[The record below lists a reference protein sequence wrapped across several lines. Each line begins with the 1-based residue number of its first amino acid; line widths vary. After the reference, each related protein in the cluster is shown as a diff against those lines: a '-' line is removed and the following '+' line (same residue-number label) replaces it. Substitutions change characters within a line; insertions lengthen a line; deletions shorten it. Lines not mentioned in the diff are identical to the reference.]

1 MPTASFHPDLRAAR
15 FLPRSIVGPRRLRM
29 ARWLLGLPKPDA
41 SANAVIADAAPHVPV
56 RVFRPAAPPRRRPG
70 LLWLPSGGMV
80 LGTVEGDDSRCR
92 AIADRL
98 DIVVVSVGYRLAPEH
113 PYPTPLEDCYAGLRW
128 LAAQPDVDAD
138 RIAVG
143 GASAGGGLAAALA
156 LLARQR
162 GEVRPVM
169 QLLVYPML
177 DDRTSLRTDI
187 DPRRLRLWSQAS
199 NKFGWDCY
207 LGSATAGDNVP
218 ALAAPARHDDLNGLP
233 RAWIGVGTNDLF
245 HDENVGYARRLR
257 SAGVACTL
265 DVVPGAYHGFDR
277 IEAKAPVSQA
287 FFEAQIAA
295 LDEALNATA
304 PVWPNAS

>member
-1 MPTASFHPDLRAAR
+1 
-15 FLPRSIVGPRRLRM
+15 M
-29 ARWLLGLPKPDA
+29 ARWLFGLQKPNP
-41 SANAVIADAAPHVPV
+41 SANAVIAEAGPHVPV

-70 LLWLPSGGMV
+70 LLWLPGGGMV

-92 AIADRL
+92 ALADRL

-138 RIAVG
+138 RVAVG

-156 LLARQR
+156 LLARER

-207 LGSATAGDNVP
+207 VGSTAAGGTVP
-218 ALAAPARHDDLNGLP
+218 MLAAPARHDDLSGLP

-245 HDENVGYARRLR
+245 HDEDVLYAERLTE
-257 SAGVACTL
+257 AGVACTL
-265 DVVPGAYHGFDR
+265 KVVEGAFHGFELAGGELEVVRDFR
-277 IEAKAPVSQA
+277 RSAMD
-287 FFEAQIAA
+287 A
-295 LDEALNATA
+295 LDRALA
-304 PVWPNAS
+304 